1 LAQPSAPS
9 ESSSAVDTALP
20 SVAPDLGKRATV
32 GGPRSNRRG
41 RLPSVSCVV
50 PCLNEVTNLA
60 LLLPVLRR
68 ELMAHASAWEIVV
81 VDDGSTDATAD
92 LLESWANL
100 PGIRSIQFSRN
111 FGKEAALTAGMQAT
125 TGDVVVLLDADMQHP
140 PALIGSMIERWQGG
154 ADVVYA
160 VRESRV
166 DEPAFKRFGA
176 RLFYSM
182 LNASA
187 RTEVPAGAGD
197 FRLMDRAAVDAILSL
212 PERNRFMKG
221 LYAWVGFNA
230 VPLPYMP
237 ADRATGTTKFSPL
250 KLLGLSVD
258 GLTAFTT
265 WPLRMVSLGGI
276 ALAVPAFIY
285 GAFLVFDYF
294 FDRDAVNGWTTIVV
308 TLMLFLGIQMISLGI
323 LGEYIARIFEEVK
336 GRPLFIVKRK
346 LGQSLDEA
354 PSTAGR
360 EVVVESGRRAMRDVA
375 GNPAGDATRDTAGDA
390 ARSALP
396 AAARDA
402 VQDAL
407 E

>member
-1 LAQPSAPS
+1 MEAATRSSPLREPSPRLRESSGASPAPAPRVAARVEGAMASSDAGRPGRRDRAPS
-9 ESSSAVDTALP
+9 I
-20 SVAPDLGKRATV
+20 
-32 GGPRSNRRG
+32 
-41 RLPSVSCVV
+41 SCVV
-50 PCLNEVTNLA
+50 PCLNEAANLA

-68 ELMAHASAWEIVV
+68 ELMAHAATWEVIV

-92 LLESWANL
+92 LLESWAPL
-100 PGIRSIQFSRN
+100 PGVRSIQFSRN
-111 FGKEAALTAGMQAT
+111 FGKEAALTAGMQAA
-125 TGDVVVLLDADMQHP
+125 TGEVVVLLDADMQHP
-140 PALIGSMIERWQGG
+140 PALVGAMIERWKQG

-166 DEPAFKRFGA
+166 DEPAFKRLGA
-176 RLFYSM
+176 KLFYRM
-182 LNASA
+182 LNAGA

-197 FRLMDRAAVDAILSL
+197 FRLMDRAAVEAILSL

-221 LYAWVGFNA
+221 LYAWVGFDA

-237 ADRATGTTKFSPL
+237 SERATGDTKFSPL
-250 KLLGLSVD
+250 RLLGLSVD

-285 GAFLVFDYF
+285 GAFLVLDYI

-336 GRPLFIVKRK
+336 GRPLFIVKRR
-346 LGQSLDEA
+346 LGMPLA
-354 PSTAGR
+354 PT
-360 EVVVESGRRAMRDVA
+360 SGRRHRQADA
-375 GNPAGDATRDTAGDA
+375 GPLRDTVDH
-390 ARSALP
+390 ARP
-396 AAARDA
+396 
-402 VQDAL
+402 
-407 E
+407 